1 LEGIEAQKPLTNST
15 LPSAEEGSA
24 TGAGLRLARL
34 VTHVALQEDMEMRTT
49 DFTPYYRS
57 SIGFDRMLDL
67 LGEAPRPEIDDSWP
81 PYDIER
87 LGEDRYRITMAVAGF
102 SRDEISITAE
112 PNALLV
118 EGRKDNDDS
127 GRTFLHRGIAQRG
140 FRRQFDLADFV
151 KVAGAS
157 YENGI
162 LSIELEQ
169 EIPEAMKPR
178 RIEISSSREP
188 TRVADTGR
196 DDKKLESA
204 A

>member
-1 LEGIEAQKPLTNST
+1 
-15 LPSAEEGSA
+15 
-24 TGAGLRLARL
+24 
-34 VTHVALQEDMEMRTT
+34 MRTT

-67 LGEAPRPEIDDSWP
+67 LGAVRRPEIDESWP

-87 LGEDRYRITMAVAGF
+87 LGEDRYCITMAVAGF
-102 SRDEISITAE
+102 SRDDISITAE

-118 EGRKDNDDS
+118 EGRKEDDDS
-127 GRTFLHRGIAQRG
+127 GRNFLHRGIAQRG

-151 KVAGAS
+151 KVTGAS
-157 YENGI
+157 YENGL

-178 RIEISSSREP
+178 RIEIGSPQAHR
-188 TRVADTGR
+188 RVGESGR
-196 DDKKLESA
+196 DNKKIDNA

>member
-1 LEGIEAQKPLTNST
+1 
-15 LPSAEEGSA
+15 
-24 TGAGLRLARL
+24 
-34 VTHVALQEDMEMRTT
+34 MEMRTT
-49 DFTPYYRS
+49 DLSPYYRS

-67 LGEAPRPEIDDSWP
+67 LGAEQRPRLEETWP

-87 LGEDRYRITMAVAGF
+87 LGEERYRITMAVAGF
-102 SRDEISITAE
+102 GRDELSIVSE

-118 EGRKDNDDS
+118 EGKKSDDDS
-127 GRTFLHRGIAQRG
+127 GRTYLHRGIAQRG

-157 YENGI
+157 YENGL

-178 RIEISSSREP
+178 RIEIGAAQRSAKTETERCAE
-188 TRVADTGR
+188 TAI
-196 DDKKLESA
+196 DDA